1 MKEFVEFLVKQ
12 IVTKPDEVEVTE
24 TEEYGMK
31 TVKLKV
37 SIEDM
42 GVIIGKEGKTIKG
55 LRNLVRSKAIRD
67 GVRVNL
73 ELIDLGP
80 KPSEHSKEP
89 ETSPTG
95 EPVEE

>member
-31 TVKLKV
+31 TVRLQV
-37 SIEDM
+37 SVEDM

-55 LRNLVRSKAIRD
+55 LRSLVRAKAIRD
-67 GVRVNL
+67 GIRVNL

-80 KPSEHSKEP
+80 KPSEHAKEP
-89 ETSPTG
+89 ETGPTG
-95 EPVEE
+95 EPLQK